1 MGNGKK
7 GRSKK
12 GRLAGAA
19 RLEINEQRIAKIVDG
34 AREGTV
40 YARITKMLGGNH
52 LRAAIDTARGPK
64 EVMVRIVSLFRKRGV
79 TPLEM
84 DGIIALDVGAE
95 FNPMRVSESTMF
107 DLAAVLS
114 KKQALFLQNEGT
126 LPSWMTRGGD
136 IREHAIE
143 DGGIGWS
150 FGYDDEPA
158 PFAKIVDLS
167 ARKRAA
173 VGPAGGAGAPALEE
187 EVGGLLDATV
197 EKAKDRVDDDVDVDD
212 I

>member
-12 GRLAGAA
+12 GRLAGAT
-19 RLEINEQRIAKIVDG
+19 RTTINEQRIAKIVDG
-34 AREGTV
+34 ARDGTV

-52 LRAAIDTARGPK
+52 LRAAVHTPRGPK

-79 TPLEM
+79 TPLEV
-84 DGIIALDVGAE
+84 DGIVALDVGE
-95 FNPMRVSESTMF
+95 GFNPLRVSEDMMF

-114 KKQALFLQNEGT
+114 KKQALFLGNDGSI
-126 LPSWMTRGGD
+126 PDWMTRGGD

-143 DGGIGWS
+143 DGGKGWT
-150 FGYDDEPA
+150 FGYEDEPA

-167 ARKRAA
+167 ARKRGEA
-173 VGPAGGAGAPALEE
+173 VGGAGAPALEE
-187 EVGGLLDATV
+187 EMGGLADADA
-197 EKAKDRVDDDVDVDD
+197 EKARVRDDDDLDVDD